1 MSKHI
6 KRLASPTTWKQARKG
21 SIWSVKSSPGP
32 HPVKES
38 VPLMVIVRDVLHLAD
53 TSKEAR
59 NVITRGLVEIDGK
72 IVKDYKRAVGFMDT
86 LSIKETGLFKRVL
99 LDKAGT
105 LVLSDVNPN
114 DAGWKLVKVTG
125 KFIGKGGRVEL
136 STHDGRVIPTD
147 QKQIKRGD
155 TLKITVPGQKII
167 EIYPLAKD
175 TVVYVIGGSHRGS
188 VTQIKEVNV
197 SRSYQEN
204 TVESKDNFTTTVS
217 NIFVLGKSSGE
228 MRLAGGA

>member
-125 KFIGKGGRVEL
+125 KFIGKGGRIEL

>member
-125 KFIGKGGRVEL
+125 KFIGKEGRIEL